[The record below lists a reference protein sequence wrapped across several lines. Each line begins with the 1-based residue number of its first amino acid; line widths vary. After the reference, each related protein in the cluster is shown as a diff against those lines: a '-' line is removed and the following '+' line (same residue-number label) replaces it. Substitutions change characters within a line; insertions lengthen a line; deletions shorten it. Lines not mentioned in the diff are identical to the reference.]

1 MTAAGISRRIAVVD
15 DHYSEGAI
23 VVHLPNKIHNIFHV
37 QIFSQKD
44 TKLFR
49 IGRNLTVVLTVSGID
64 ILSKFEEVK
73 NGMLARFFRLRK
85 TKSRK
90 SSSKSLILT

>member
-1 MTAAGISRRIAVVD
+1 MHKTEGENSHRLASKQTCKPQPNGTESLNRLLWTILVMAAGISRRIAVVD

-44 TKLFR
+44 TK
-49 IGRNLTVVLTVSGID
+49 
-64 ILSKFEEVK
+64 
-73 NGMLARFFRLRK
+73 
-85 TKSRK
+85 
-90 SSSKSLILT
+90 

>member
-15 DHYSEGAI
+15 DHYSKGAI

-44 TKLFR
+44 TNNFVR
-49 IGRNLTVVLTVSGID
+49 SVVVDHDATEAEGRGGCPS
-64 ILSKFEEVK
+64 
-73 NGMLARFFRLRK
+73 
-85 TKSRK
+85 
-90 SSSKSLILT
+90 